1 MRLLRNIFR
10 RKLRAFLT
18 IFGITIGVLA
28 LVVMG
33 AMSEKLTLL
42 VNGGI
47 TYYKGKV
54 SIAEAGATGYGGTAP
69 INIRK
74 VAELEHIDGVA
85 RASAQIGFLLDED
98 PPTVSMGSVPV
109 VSATDLR
116 ERGYETFPVRFA
128 AGRDIRPG
136 ERKVCVVGSD
146 VVGKLN
152 AVVGRSVEI
161 RDERFEVVGILEPTL
176 TAPDSGVSIPMADA
190 QQILHDSLPA
200 TLKQSLDERSL
211 ATGIIVYA
219 KPGTDADQL
228 AAKINRK
235 MPDVNATGPTA
246 FIEGVAASVGT
257 LTAIITGIGMI
268 SLLVGGL
275 SVINTMTM
283 SVMERTREIGIRKA
297 IGASDGQIMRQFV
310 AEAAVVG
317 LIGGL
322 TGLALGWLIATGL
335 NAAAGESG
343 SKLFL
348 VTPSLAI
355 GSVSFALVLGV
366 VSGLYPAYH
375 AASMNPVEA
384 LRYE

>member
-10 RKLRAFLT
+10 RRLRAFLT

-54 SIAEAGATGYGGTAP
+54 TIAEAGATGYYGTVP

-85 RASAQIGFLLDED
+85 RASAQIGFLLDEE
-98 PPTVSMGSVPV
+98 PPTVSMGGVPV

-128 AGRDIRPG
+128 AGRDIKPG

-146 VVGKLN
+146 VVGKLG

-161 RDERFEVVGILEPTL
+161 RDEKFEVVGILEPTL

-190 QQILHDSLPA
+190 QRILHDSLPA

-235 MPDVNATGPTA
+235 MPDVKATGPTA

-297 IGASDGQIMRQFV
+297 IGASDGQIMRQFI
-310 AEAAVVG
+310 AEAAVMG

-343 SKLFL
+343 TQLFL
-348 VTPSLAI
+348 VTPTLAI
-355 GSVSFALVLGV
+355 GSVSFALTLGV

>member
-10 RKLRAFLT
+10 RRLRAFLT

-42 VNGGI
+42 VDGGV

-54 SIAEAGATGYGGTAP
+54 IVNEAGATGYAGSAP
-69 INIRK
+69 ISTRR
-74 VAELEHIDGVA
+74 VRDLERIYGVA
-85 RASAQIGFLLDED
+85 RASAQVGMLLDKE
-98 PPTVSMGSVPV
+98 PPTVSMGSVPAI
-109 VSATDLR
+109 SASDGR
-116 ERGYETFPVRFA
+116 ERGYETFPIKMA
-128 AGRDIRPG
+128 AGRDLMAG
-136 ERKVCVVGSD
+136 DRKVCVVGSD
-146 VVGKLN
+146 LVSKLDARVGGL
-152 AVVGRSVEI
+152 VEI
-161 RDERFEVVGILEPTL
+161 RDEPYRVVGIYARTL
-176 TAPDSGVSIPMADA
+176 TAPDTAVVIPLADA
-190 QQILHDSLPA
+190 QQIMHDQLPA
-200 TLKQSLDERSL
+200 TLRQSLDERTL
-211 ATGIIVYA
+211 ASSIAVYV
-219 KPGTDADQL
+219 KPGVDPDAL

-235 MPDVNATGPTA
+235 LPEVKAVGPMV
-246 FIEGVAASVGT
+246 FVEQVAQSVST

-297 IGASDGQIMRQFV
+297 VGASDGQIMRQFI
-310 AEAAVVG
+310 AEAGVIG

-322 TGLALGWLIATGL
+322 AGLGLGWLIATGL

-343 SKLFL
+343 TQLFL
-348 VTPSLAI
+348 VTPTLAI
-355 GSVSFALVLGV
+355 GSVSFALILGIA
-366 VSGLYPAYH
+366 SGLYPAYH
-375 AASMNPVEA
+375 AATMNPVEA

>member
-10 RKLRAFLT
+10 RRMRAFLT

-47 TYYKGKV
+47 EYYKGKV
-54 SIAEAGATGYGGTAP
+54 TVSEAGESGFYGTTP
-69 INIRK
+69 INVRK
-74 VAELEHIDGVA
+74 VAELERIEGVA
-85 RASAQIGFLLDED
+85 RASAQLGMLLDEE
-98 PPTVSMGSVPV
+98 PPTVSMGSVP
-109 VSATDLR
+109 SIASSDGR
-116 ERGYETFPVRFA
+116 DRGYDTFPVRLA
-128 AGRDIRPG
+128 AGRDLMAG
-136 ERKVCVVGSD
+136 DQGVCVVGSD
-146 VVGKLN
+146 LVSKLG
-152 AVVGRSVEI
+152 AVVGRTVDI
-161 RDERFEVVGILEPTL
+161 RDEKFTVVGIYDRTL
-176 TAPDSGVSIPMADA
+176 TAPDTAVVIPLADA
-190 QQILHDSLPA
+190 QRIMHDNLPG
-200 TLKQSLDERSL
+200 TLKQSLDRRVL
-211 ATGIIVYA
+211 ATSIIVFPE
-219 KPGTDADQL
+219 PGVDPDAL

-235 MPDVNATGPTA
+235 LPDVEATGPSA
-246 FIEGVAASVGT
+246 FVEQVAASVAM
-257 LTAIITGIGMI
+257 LSSIITGIGAI

-310 AEAAVVG
+310 AESALIG

-322 TGLALGWLIATGL
+322 SGLALGWLIATGL
-335 NAAAGESG
+335 NAAAGDSG
-343 SKLFL
+343 TQLFL
-348 VTPSLAI
+348 VTSKLAI
-355 GSVSFALVLGV
+355 GSLSFALILGV

-375 AASMNPVEA
+375 AASLNPVEA

>member
-1 MRLLRNIFR
+1 VRLLRNIFR

-42 VNGGI
+42 VNGGVV
-47 TYYKGKV
+47 YYSGKV
-54 SIAEAGATGYGGTAP
+54 IVAEGGATGFFGSVP
-69 INIRK
+69 ISVRK
-74 VAELEHIDGVA
+74 VRELERIDGVA
-85 RASAQIGFLLDED
+85 RASASLGMLLDKE
-98 PPTVSMGSVPV
+98 PPTVNFGSIPTI
-109 VSATDLR
+109 SAEDGR
-116 ERGYETFPVRFA
+116 ARGYETFPIKLA
-128 AGRDIRPG
+128 AGREIRPG
-136 ERKVCVVGSD
+136 EKGVCVVGSD
-146 VVGKLN
+146 LVTKLG
-152 AVVGRSVEI
+152 AAVGRTVEI
-161 RDERFEVVGILEPTL
+161 RDEKYTVVGIYERTL
-176 TAPDSGVSIPMADA
+176 TAPDTAVVIPMADA
-190 QQILHDSLPA
+190 QRIMHDQLPA
-200 TLKQSLDERSL
+200 TLKQSLDERTL
-211 ATGIIVYA
+211 ASSIVVYV
-219 KPGTDADQL
+219 KPGVDPDAM

-235 MPDVNATGPTA
+235 MPDVKATGPTA
-246 FIEGVAASVGT
+246 FIQQVAASVAT
-257 LTAIITGIGMI
+257 LSAIITGIGMI

-297 IGASDGQIMRQFV
+297 IGASDGQIMRQFI
-310 AEAAVVG
+310 AEAAVIG

-322 TGLALGWLIATGL
+322 SGLALGWLIATGL
-335 NAAAGESG
+335 NAAAGDSG
-343 SKLFL
+343 TQLFL

-355 GSVSFALVLGV
+355 GSVSFALILGV

>member
-1 MRLLRNIFR
+1 LRLLRNIFR
-10 RKLRAFLT
+10 RRLRAFLT
-18 IFGITIGVLA
+18 ISGITIGVLA
-28 LVVMG
+28 LVVLG
-33 AMSEKLTLL
+33 AMSEKITIL

-47 TYYKGKV
+47 TYYQGKV
-54 SIAEAGATGYGGTAP
+54 SVAEGGATGYYGTVP
-69 INIRK
+69 INVRK

-85 RASAQIGFLLDED
+85 RASAQLGFLLDKD
-98 PPTVSMGSVPV
+98 PPTVSMGSVPS

-116 ERGYETFPVRFA
+116 ERGYETFPMRFA

-136 ERKVCVVGSD
+136 ERGVCVVGSD
-146 VVGKLN
+146 LVGKLG
-152 AVVGRSVEI
+152 AVVGQNVTI
-161 RDERFEVVGILEPTL
+161 RDERFEVVGILQPTL
-176 TAPDSGVSIPMADA
+176 TAPDTAVTIPMADA
-190 QQILHDSLPA
+190 QRIYHDNLPA

-211 ATGIIVYA
+211 ASGIIVYA
-219 KPGTDADQL
+219 KPGVDADAL

-235 MPDVNATGPTA
+235 MPDVKATGPTA
-246 FIEGVAASVGT
+246 FIQGVAASIAT
-257 LTAIITGIGMI
+257 LSAIITGIGMI

-310 AEAAVVG
+310 AEAAVIG

-322 TGLALGWLIATGL
+322 SGLALGWSIATGL
-335 NAAAGESG
+335 NAAAGDSG
-343 SKLFL
+343 TQLFL

-355 GSVSFALVLGV
+355 GSVSFALILGV
-366 VSGLYPAYH
+366 LSGLYPAYH